1 VDRAA
6 AALITLELR
15 VQGIR
20 QVRHLH
26 KDLQEA
32 LVLHKPEM
40 AALAAAAVLVL
51 QEVQQLLQPV
61 ELVGMDYHHPLLEIQ

>member
-6 AALITLELR
+6 VALITLELR

-32 LVLHKPEM
+32 LALHKPEM
-40 AALAAAAVLVL
+40 AVAVVVVVQVL
-51 QEVQQLLQPV
+51 QEAQRLLQPV
-61 ELVGMDYHHPLLEIQ
+61 GLVGMEYHHPLLELQ

>member
-1 VDRAA
+1 VDRAV

-32 LVLHKPEM
+32 LVLHKQAM
-40 AALAAAAVLVL
+40 AVAVEAVVLVL
-51 QEVQQLLQPV
+51 QEAQQLLQPV
-61 ELVGMDYHHPLLEIQ
+61 VLVGME

>member
-6 AALITLELR
+6 EALITLELR

-40 AALAAAAVLVL
+40 AVAVEAVVLVL
-51 QEVQQLLQPV
+51 QEAQQLLQPV
-61 ELVGMDYHHPLLEIQ
+61 VLVGME